1 MSETTTFRD
10 QLRTASNE
18 EILKANTRADLE
30 SGAKELGLT
39 DDTISSA
46 KTKADLLDLIIG
58 AANLPDPALRGHS
71 EIDSPVAA
79 MWELCDYMFAEAS
92 ANEEPTPRRKDVI
105 AEARARGIAFYTART
120 QYQSWFAA
128 TARGTRRLADL
139 DSAEVPK
146 AVREALSMD
155 DSD

>member
-10 QLRTASNE
+10 QLRTASND

-30 SGAKELGLT
+30 SGARELGLT
-39 DDTISSA
+39 DDTIGSA

-79 MWELCDYMFAEAS
+79 MWRLCDFLSAEAS
-92 ANEEPTPRRKDVI
+92 AKDEPAPRRKDVI
-105 AEARARGIAFYTART
+105 AEAQRQGITFYTART
-120 QYQSWFAA
+120 QYQSWFSA
-128 TARGTRRLADL
+128 TDRGSRRLADL
-139 DSAEVPK
+139 DSVEVPK
-146 AVREALSMD
+146 AVRAALFED
-155 DSD
+155 ESD